1 MSLKQKKKKMVP
13 QHQRSEVITPFAQSE
28 DVKKRFGERKKK
40 EGEEKKKKKSPQRK
54 VLKVCVKKFNGEKS
68 FSISVPL
75 PAGDRKSIR

>member
-1 MSLKQKKKKMVP
+1 MVP

-40 EGEEKKKKKSPQRK
+40 EGGEEEKKKKSTQRK